1 MGEWWNIVILAKNQF
16 LEAQEGLILFL
27 LPFPIHSHV
36 DTLTQDKSKKKNNNN
51 KNKNHRF
58 LCDEMVINKNL

>member
-16 LEAQEGLILFL
+16 LEAQEGLIFFL

-36 DTLTQDKSKKKNNNN
+36 DTLTQDKSKKK
-51 KNKNHRF
+51 KKKIIDF
-58 LCDEMVINKNL
+58 YVMKWL

>member
-16 LEAQEGLILFL
+16 LEAQEGLIFFL

-36 DTLTQDKSKKKNNNN
+36 DTLTQDKSKKIIIIKI
-51 KNKNHRF
+51 KIIDFYVMKW
-58 LCDEMVINKNL
+58 L

>member
-16 LEAQEGLILFL
+16 LEAQEGLIFFL

-36 DTLTQDKSKKKNNNN
+36 DTLTQDKSKKKIIIRI
-51 KNKNHRF
+51 KIIDFYVMKW
-58 LCDEMVINKNL
+58 L

>member
-16 LEAQEGLILFL
+16 LEAQEGLIFFL

-36 DTLTQDKSKKKNNNN
+36 DTLTQDKSKKK
-51 KNKNHRF
+51 KIIKIKIIDF
-58 LCDEMVINKNL
+58 YVMKWL

>member
-16 LEAQEGLILFL
+16 LEAQEGLIFFL

-36 DTLTQDKSKKKNNNN
+36 DTLTQDKSKKK
-51 KNKNHRF
+51 K
-58 LCDEMVINKNL
+58 